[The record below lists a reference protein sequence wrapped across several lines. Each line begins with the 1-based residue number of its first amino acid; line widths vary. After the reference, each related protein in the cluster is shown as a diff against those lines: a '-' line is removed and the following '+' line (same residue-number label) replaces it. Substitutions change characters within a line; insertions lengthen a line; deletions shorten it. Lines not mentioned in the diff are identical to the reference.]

1 MKRKLLA
8 ILLALMVLSLLSTAA
23 FAAEAEESAPT
34 ALAAGNVAELNG
46 TQYTSLQQALLDAK
60 SGDTVTLLE
69 NVTSGPSQ
77 NIWITKSGIT
87 LDLNGKTLTAGYQLA
102 IGLQDSVQA
111 TVKNGTLTGGSV
123 ATVYNMG
130 SLTVDNCNVIA
141 GETPDIDA
149 VLAGKVPNIKA
160 VQNNGNNSSLTLKGT
175 TVTAGTSQTGIADF
189 STNGT
194 ITLNGCNVTGDWF
207 AITHNGSTAGF
218 TMIATDSTITAF
230 DGKVP
235 NACAIYVSA
244 SKGVAD
250 QHGMNNI
257 ELTNC
262 TVTGPTGIEGKF
274 TNMTLND
281 CDITATAEAIS
292 FEQYNNG
299 STALGFAVVSTDN
312 TMKPDAPKPEAT
324 ITINGG
330 NYDGLIA
337 LSQFEEVTKIE
348 GFKEASITVAGGAFS
363 GDVSAY
369 LVEGIQNVEY
379 NTVLKAP
386 TCTTSGIGKLV
397 QIVNGQ
403 TTNSYYVIPAGHK
416 PAEAV
421 KEHEVAATC
430 TKAGSYDSVV
440 YCSVC
445 NEELSRET
453 VTVEALGH
461 TYDKGAVTKEATC
474 GEDGK
479 KTYTCTA
486 CEEGTEGHTKTEVI
500 PATGKHT
507 YKESYTDAT
516 CTEPA
521 MAGEICEACGA
532 KTEMVPVE
540 GSEPLGHDWVLDDT
554 AEGYVAPTCVKDGVG
569 TYKCSRC
576 DMTKTETIPATGE
589 HTEELIPG
597 KEPTCTEAGLTDGV
611 KCSVCDAILMSQEEI
626 PATGHTPDEA
636 KHIPATC
643 TENGKAVT
651 KCAVCGETIEE
662 ADLGELDPAKG
673 HKEEAIPAVPATC
686 GTTGR
691 TEGKKC
697 SACGVILVKQEETPI
712 VADAHNYKLDK
723 TLKEAACTTTGI
735 GKYVCEYCKDSKYAV
750 IPAGHSWK
758 DGEVTTE
765 PTCTEAG
772 EKTYTCSKCHET
784 KTEEI
789 AALGHNYNDGE
800 VTIEPTC
807 GKAGVKTYTCENGCG
822 DSYTEEIPAT
832 GEHEYEEKLI
842 EATCTEPAKVGEIC
856 SVCGAEGETTVVEGS
871 EPLGHNWWL
880 DDTEYVA
887 PTCVED
893 GVGTYVCLEC
903 AVFKT
908 ETIPATGKHTER
920 VVDGKAPTCTEPGL
934 TDGVK
939 CSVCDAILMPQEEIP
954 ATGHTPG
961 EAEYI
966 QATCT
971 ENGKAVTKCTVC
983 GETIE
988 EADLGELDPAKGHK
1002 EQAVEDVPATCSTS
1016 GLTGKVICSNCG
1028 EVLNEG
1034 TETAIDPN
1042 AHEYKLNEPPLKAA
1056 TCTATGIGKYICQDC
1071 GAIKYAVIEKLPHQV
1086 DEANGEITKEP
1097 TCNEE
1102 GIVTFKCKVCGE
1114 TVERPLMA
1122 LGHEWIEDLV
1132 SEDNTYVYKECERCG
1147 EIEIVHRFEEEC
1159 KHENTEIKNAKE
1171 ATCTAAGYT
1180 GDTVCVKCGETVK
1193 AGAEIPMK
1201 EHAWDAGKATTEAT
1215 CTEAGV
1221 KTFTCAACGATRTEE
1236 IKALGH
1242 TEVTVPGKAA
1252 TCTEDGL
1259 TEGKVCSVCETV
1271 LVEQEAIPASHTEE
1285 VLVAKEATCT
1295 EKGQTAGTKCSVC
1308 GTILKAPEEIPAL
1321 GHKEEVVDG
1330 KAATCTEAGMTDGV
1344 KCSVCGETLLAQEEI
1359 PALGHTEVTIPGK
1372 EATCTEA
1379 GLTEGKKCSVCETVL
1394 EEQKEIPALGH
1405 KEVAIPG
1412 KDATCAEAGLTEG
1425 KKCSV
1430 CETVLEEQKEIA
1442 KLPHTPEVIPSKEAT
1457 CTETGLTEGVKCS
1470 VCGEILTAQKEVAA
1484 KGHDEV
1490 AIPGKE
1496 ATCTETGLTEGK
1508 ECSIC
1513 GEILKAQEE
1522 IPALGHTEVTVDG
1535 KEATCTETGLTEG
1548 KKCSVC
1554 GTVLEEQKEIPATGH
1569 NFVYERSYIDEAG
1582 KAHIVYKC
1590 TLCGEETEELP
1601 VTENK

>member
-23 FAAEAEESAPT
+23 FAAEAEPVCQ
-34 ALAAGNVAELNG
+34 NVRTGA
-46 TQYTSLQQALLDAK
+46 TYTDMAK
-60 SGDTVTLLE
+60 ARDEAQDGDTLKLLK
-69 NVTSGPSQ
+69 NASSFRMTGG
-77 NIWITKSGIT
+77 KSLT
-87 LDLNGKTLTAGYQLA
+87 LDLGGYAIRAITVNGP
-102 IGLQDSVQA
+102 
-111 TVKNGTLTGGSV
+111 
-123 ATVYNMG
+123 G
-130 SLTVDNCNVIA
+130 SLTA
-141 GETPDIDA
+141 
-149 VLAGKVPNIKA
+149 K
-160 VQNNGNNSSLTLKGT
+160 
-175 TVTAGTSQTGIADF
+175 
-189 STNGT
+189 NGT
-194 ITLNGCNVTGDWF
+194 IT
-207 AITHNGSTAGF
+207 GS
-218 TMIATDSTITAF
+218 
-230 DGKVP
+230 
-235 NACAIYVSA
+235 IYVYTSA
-244 SKGVAD
+244 EDAPYNSFTLAADAKIAVGKGYGIIVYQNSKGAD
-250 QHGMNNI
+250 NYGTTVNI
-257 ELTNC
+257 DGEIIGIAPLWVMGNIQTDLKTAKNPVVINVGPTAKMINPYDDGSALQMAGAC
-262 TVTGPTGIEGKF
+262 KVTVEEGAEITGPTGIEVRAGSL
-274 TNMTLND
+274 TVNGGT
-281 CDITATAEAIS
+281 ITATAAPTTATS
-292 FEQYNNG
+292 NG
-299 STALGFAVVSTDN
+299 SGTSTHGAGIGAAQHVTGLPINITVNGGEVDGYTALYVTNPEGNNVENNVVT
-312 TMKPDAPKPEAT
+312 A
-324 ITINGG
+324 TINGG
-330 NYDGLIA
+330 SFTATNDEKNPIA
-337 LSQFEEVTKIE
+337 QDDNALEMP
-348 GFKEASITVAGGAFS
+348 ITVNGGTFS
-363 GDVSAY
+363 GDVSDY
-369 LVEGIQNVEY
+369 LAENVQNVEY

-403 TTNSYYVIPAGHK
+403 PTNSYYVIPAGHK

-421 KEHEVAATC
+421 EENVVEATC

-445 NEELSRET
+445 KVELSRET

-461 TYDKGAVTKEATC
+461 NYNDGEVTTKPTC

-479 KTYTCTA
+479 KTYTCTE
-486 CEEGTEGHTKTEVI
+486 CGETKTEVI
-500 PATGKHT
+500 PATGEHI

-540 GSEPLGHDWVLDDT
+540 GSEPLGHDWVLNDT

-569 TYKCSRC
+569 TYVCAHC
-576 DMTKTETIPATGE
+576 DCDEVKTETIPATG
-589 HTEELIPG
+589 
-597 KEPTCTEAGLTDGV
+597 
-611 KCSVCDAILMSQEEI
+611 
-626 PATGHTPDEA
+626 HTPGEA
-636 KHIPATC
+636 EYIPATC
-643 TENGKAVT
+643 TENGKAVK
-651 KCAVCGETIEE
+651 KCAVCGKTIEE
-662 ADLGELDPAKG
+662 ADLGNADPAEG

-686 GTTGR
+686 GTTGL

-735 GKYVCEYCKDSKYAV
+735 GKYVCEYCNDSKYAV
-750 IPAGHSWK
+750 IPADHEWDEGQETK
-758 DGEVTTE
+758 
-765 PTCTEAG
+765 PATCTEAG
-772 EKTYTCSKCHET
+772 EKTYTCSKCSET

-789 AALGHNYNDGE
+789 AALGHKYNDGE

-807 GKAGVKTYTCENGCG
+807 GNAGEMTYTCTVCEE
-822 DSYTEEIPAT
+822 DTEGHTKTEVIPAT
-832 GEHEYEEKLI
+832 GKHTYKEDVV
-842 EATCTEPAKVGEIC
+842 EATCTANAKVGFVC
-856 SVCGAEGETTVVEGS
+856 SVCGAVDPDREIVEVPNSMIDHNYEVVTVAATCTKDGS
-871 EPLGHNWWL
+871 VTKTCKNCKV
-880 DDTEYVA
+880 TE
-887 PTCVED
+887 
-893 GVGTYVCLEC
+893 
-903 AVFKT
+903 T
-908 ETIPATGKHTER
+908 ETIPATGEHGE
-920 VVDGKAPTCTEPGL
+920 VVVAGKAPTCTEPGL

-939 CSVCDAILMPQEEIP
+939 CPVCDAILMPQEEIP

-966 QATCT
+966 PATCT
-971 ENGKAVTKCTVC
+971 ENGKDVTKCTVC

-1002 EQAVEDVPATCSTS
+1002 EQAVEDVPATCSTP
-1016 GLTGKVICSNCG
+1016 GRTGKVICSNCG

-1056 TCTATGIGKYICQDC
+1056 TCTATGIGKYSCKDC

-1171 ATCTAAGYT
+1171 ATCTEAGYT

-1330 KAATCTEAGMTDGV
+1330 KAATCTEAGMTEGV